1 MCIRDRC
8 MNVMINISGLDN
20 IDEYYADIQHKI
32 DSLNDEANDL
42 YKKAFN
48 NTKKIIS

>member
-1 MCIRDRC
+1 
-8 MNVMINISGLDN
+8 MNVMINISGIEN
-20 IDEYYADIQHKI
+20 IDDYYLDIQHKI